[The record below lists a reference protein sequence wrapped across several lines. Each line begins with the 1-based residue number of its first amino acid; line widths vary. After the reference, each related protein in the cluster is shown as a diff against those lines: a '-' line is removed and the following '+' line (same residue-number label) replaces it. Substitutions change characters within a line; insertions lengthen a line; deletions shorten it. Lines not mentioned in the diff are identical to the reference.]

1 MLFIYILG
9 VLGLASQTVT
19 TEGTQLVGMER
30 PRDPVQER
38 ADSSFDLNDIATW
51 EPRSRL
57 DRLSAGLYR
66 ALVTSGRLVVIVV
79 ALIILLSQLLIVALA
94 VRNNPYVGAF
104 ALLSIVPALGLA
116 AYVWYA
122 DITTNEPLTLLVGT
136 FLLGILFA
144 SFAAVGNSLAR
155 PAFFGF
161 GALGVVLFFYII
173 VAPIEETVK
182 WLAIRLWAF
191 RSDRFDAVVDGA
203 VYGAMAGLGFATI
216 ENAIYIT
223 TQYQTAL
230 NAGQGVFEL
239 TLQTAAVRTFAGPGH
254 VLYSAFAGYYLGLAK
269 FNRQNAGPIVVKG
282 LIIAALIHATYNT
295 LVSFLPGLISVL
307 ADIPEAAAFIGF
319 VIVYDGFFAFV
330 LLRKIGRYRR
340 AYNDVNTPKTVNFE
354 GGHVERDSWDE

>member
-1 MLFIYILG
+1 
-9 VLGLASQTVT
+9 
-19 TEGTQLVGMER
+19 MER
-30 PRDPVQER
+30 PRDPVQAR
-38 ADSSFDLNDIATW
+38 FDDGRDLYDVATW
-51 EPRSRL
+51 EPRSVL
-57 DRLSAGLYR
+57 DRLSAVVYR
-66 ALVTSGRLVVIVV
+66 GLVTSGRLVVITL
-79 ALIILLSQLLIVALA
+79 ALVILLSQLVIVALA

-155 PAFFGF
+155 PGFFAL
-161 GALGVVLFFYII
+161 GAGGVVLFFYVI

-223 TQYQTAL
+223 NQYQVAL
-230 NAGQGVFEL
+230 EAGRGVFEP
-239 TLQTAAVRTFAGPGH
+239 TLQTAAIRTFAGPGH
-254 VLYSAFAGYYLGLAK
+254 VIYSAFAGYYLGLAK
-269 FNRQNAGPIVVKG
+269 FNRENAGPIVVKG
-282 LIIAALIHATYNT
+282 ILVAALIHATYNT
-295 LVSFLPGLISVL
+295 LVSFLPGLVAYL
-307 ADIPEAAAFIGF
+307 ANVPEAAAFIGF
-319 VIVYDGFFAFV
+319 VIVYDGIFAYV
-330 LLRKIGRYRR
+330 LLRKLGRYRR
-340 AYNDVNTPKTVNFE
+340 AYNDANTTKTVNFGE
-354 GGHVERDSWDE
+354 ESVERDSFEE